1 MRIELNERE
10 EFDVQDSRNRAVIE
24 AWSKIKKR
32 VLNNVAIAWKSKIG
46 RIVARITIEVEAISL
61 REALEMALFLREVRR
76 EISGVLVYIAGRTD
90 SKTLARA
97 IGSNAAVNHRRLR
110 IDLAVIREAIEDGDM
125 REVMSIGG
133 REQVADCLTKIGG
146 REWLLLE
153 YIMETKGEE
162 ERGIRLMEY

>member
-1 MRIELNERE
+1 M
-10 EFDVQDSRNRAVIE
+10 
-24 AWSKIKKR
+24 
-32 VLNNVAIAWKSKIG
+32 
-46 RIVARITIEVEAISL
+46 ARITIEVEAISL